1 VNRKVK
7 TKIRFNG
14 REYSDPSEL
23 PPKARAAYNKA
34 MSEGAAK
41 KRILVNGT
49 ESSNQSDVP
58 GDAQKVY
65 DDVLSVIE
73 NNGEVTLPGFGQSES
88 HVTKRQL
95 QFVLLVAGA
104 VLSAVWRLVKR

>member
-1 VNRKVK
+1 MNRKVK

-49 ESSNQSDVP
+49 ESSNQADVP

-73 NNGEVTLPGFGQSES
+73 NNGEVTLPGFEP
-88 HVTKRQL
+88 HLTKRQF